1 MEYRVAKNIRGR
13 SLSSL
18 ITERITEGSSVGS
31 AIGRSVTQKLKAT
44 GTGIIEKFDPLNLVK
59 FATGGSRLAPA
70 VLGKIT
76 GRSQKSIEYFSGD
89 RQPTERRS
97 YTPLSR
103 ALPKSDFGGSS
114 LNVLNE
120 ILNFLRESNS
130 KDIQRRETEKS
141 FIEEK
146 QFEQQ
151 RRHKEFIEVL
161 KTYTSLAP
169 AYTTPVAG
177 KPEEKKDPTGG
188 ILDTVKKMI
197 AAAVEGIKKLMF
209 GMLSLVSDMIQKAI
223 SSALKIFD
231 WINDLKWLK
240 GIKNIPSLLSVLGR
254 AAPVLKWLLRFAGPI
269 ALFLSIKEAL
279 DFLAANAPN
288 IKALSPQQA
297 LNVLQG
303 KNLQQIKDE
312 GGYENL
318 VDIIRNRKK
327 ESSDL
332 LSAYEENPD
341 DEIVKL
347 RIRQLGGMSKVREMA
362 ESPDVNL
369 QSIPS
374 FKDVY
379 GEAQEIVRPFPKDG
393 NNKLKNDWLRNY
405 GGIYDPETGRRLD
418 IESDFMGPLRPF
430 REGSL
435 TGVKPFDFL
444 NPASGPADPSTFIQ
458 GPDETTGQPPPRSL
472 STPINESDLIQT
484 PYQFTPLPVNS
495 QVNALS
501 KVLDEMQLDRS
512 GPSNAPIVS
521 TNTRNIPLPRKP
533 ISSSATTRDDTFIFQ
548 RTIERNRARY

>member
-18 ITERITEGSSVGS
+18 ITERITEGSGVGS

-44 GTGIIEKFDPLNLVK
+44 GTGILEKFDPLNLIK

-70 VLGKIT
+70 VLGRMT
-76 GRSQKSIEYFSGD
+76 GRSQSSIQYFAGD
-89 RQPTERRS
+89 RQATPSRS
-97 YTPLSR
+97 YTPIPR
-103 ALPKSDFGGSS
+103 VIPKSDFNFGGSS

-120 ILNFLRESNS
+120 ILNFLRESYE
-130 KDIQRRETEKS
+130 KDTRRRDTEKS

-146 QFEQQ
+146 EFEQQ

-177 KPEEKKDPTGG
+177 KPEEKKDGG

-240 GIKNIPSLLSVLGR
+240 GIKNITSLLSLLGR
-254 AAPVLKWLLRFAGPI
+254 AAPMLKWLLRFAGPI
-269 ALFLSIKEAL
+269 GLFLSIKSAL
-279 DFLAANAPN
+279 DYLAANAPN
-288 IKALSPQQA
+288 IKSLSPQEA

-303 KNLQQIKDE
+303 KNLQQIKEE

-318 VDIIRNRKK
+318 VDIIKNRKK
-327 ESSDL
+327 ESQDL
-332 LSAYEENPD
+332 LSAFEENPG

-347 RIRQLGGMSKVREMA
+347 RIRQLGGITKVREMA
-362 ESPDVNL
+362 ESPDVDI
-369 QSIPS
+369 QKIPS
-374 FKDVY
+374 FRDVY
-379 GEAQEIVRPFPKDG
+379 SETQEIVKPFPKEG
-393 NNKLKNDWLRNY
+393 NNKLKNDWLKNY

-444 NPASGPADPSTFIQ
+444 NPKSEPADPNTFIQ
-458 GPDETTGQPPPRSL
+458 GPDETVGQPPPRSL
-472 STPINESDLIQT
+472 STPISESDLIQT

-495 QVNALS
+495 QVNSLS
-501 KVLDEMQLDRS
+501 KVLDEIQLDRS